1 MERTSQKCIQGDVEL
16 DLKDHSLIVNYEIE
30 VVVLLLLLRF
40 VATHHNYILSRFDW
54 MKMEELVQY

>member
-40 VATHHNYILSRFDW
+40 VATHHNYILYRFDW